1 MVYLSGRIPLYLR
14 IEQIELSVTD
24 SAGDKRSRMKG
35 RKGTGRRVRKGGGRD
50 EGEAERTVG

>member
-1 MVYLSGRIPLYLR
+1 MDYLSGRIPLYLR

-24 SAGDKRSRMKG
+24 SAGDKRSGMKG
-35 RKGTGRRVRKGGGRD
+35 RKRTGRRVRKGGGRD